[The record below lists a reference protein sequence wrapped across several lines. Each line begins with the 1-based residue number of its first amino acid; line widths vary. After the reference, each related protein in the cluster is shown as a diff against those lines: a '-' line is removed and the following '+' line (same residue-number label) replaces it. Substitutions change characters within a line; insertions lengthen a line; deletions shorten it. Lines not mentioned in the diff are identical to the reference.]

1 MANADAATAGSVW
14 YDTARRVEGS
24 GMNRF
29 HRYYCASPGWARL
42 VQTTLVPAVLE
53 GTELDRRVLEIGPG
67 PGLTT
72 EVLAGVAPELTA
84 IEIDPTLAKA
94 TRTRV
99 PAAHVVQGDAT
110 TMPFEDAT
118 FSAVVCLTMLH
129 HLPDPELQDRLFA
142 EVHRVLGPGGVFC
155 GSDNPG
161 RGLRFHLIHL
171 GDNKTVVDPATL
183 GARLHTAGFEQERIR
198 AGTTRIV
205 FHARRPR

>member
-1 MANADAATAGSVW
+1 
-14 YDTARRVEGS
+14 
-24 GMNRF
+24 MNRF

-53 GTELDRRVLEIGPG
+53 GAELGPRVLELGPG

-72 EVLAGVAPELTA
+72 EVLAGVAPEL
-84 IEIDPTLAKA
+84 
-94 TRTRV
+94 
-99 PAAHVVQGDAT
+99 
-110 TMPFEDAT
+110 
-118 FSAVVCLTMLH
+118 
-129 HLPDPELQDRLFA
+129 QDRLFV

-161 RGLRFHLIHL
+161 RGLKFRLIHI

-183 GARLHTAGFEQERIR
+183 GERLHGAGFEQARIR
-198 AGTTRIV
+198 AGSRIV

>member
-1 MANADAATAGSVW
+1 V
-14 YDTARRVEGS
+14 
-24 GMNRF
+24 NRF

-53 GTELDRRVLEIGPG
+53 GAELGPRVLELGPG

-84 IEIDPTLAKA
+84 IELDPDLAAA
-94 TRTRV
+94 TRARV
-99 PAAHVVQGDAT
+99 PTARVVQGDAT
-110 TMPFEDAT
+110 AMPFPEAS

-129 HLPDPELQDRLFA
+129 HLPRPDLQDRLFA
-142 EVHRVLGPGGVFC
+142 EVHRVLAPGGVFC

-161 RGLRFHLIHL
+161 RGLKFRLIHL

-183 GARLHTAGFEQERIR
+183 GDRLQAAGFEPARVR
-198 AGTTRIV
+198 AGSRIV
-205 FHARRPR
+205 FHARRPG

>member
-1 MANADAATAGSVW
+1 V
-14 YDTARRVEGS
+14 
-24 GMNRF
+24 NRF

-53 GTELDRRVLEIGPG
+53 GAELGPRVLELGPG

-84 IEIDPTLAKA
+84 IELDPDLAAA
-94 TRTRV
+94 TRARV
-99 PAAHVVQGDAT
+99 PTARVVQGDAT
-110 TMPFEDAT
+110 AMPFPEAS

-129 HLPDPELQDRLFA
+129 HLPRPDLQDRLFA
-142 EVHRVLGPGGVFC
+142 EVHRVLAPGGVFC

-161 RGLRFHLIHL
+161 RGLKFRLIHL

-183 GARLHTAGFEQERIR
+183 GDRLQAAGFDRPRVR
-198 AGTTRIV
+198 AGSRIV
-205 FHARRPR
+205 FHARRPG

>member
-1 MANADAATAGSVW
+1 V
-14 YDTARRVEGS
+14 
-24 GMNRF
+24 NRF

-53 GTELDRRVLEIGPG
+53 GAELGPRVLEIGPG

-84 IEIDPTLAKA
+84 VELDPELATVA
-94 TRTRV
+94 RDRV
-99 PAAHVVQGDAT
+99 PAVQVVQGDAT
-110 TMPFEDAT
+110 TMPFADAT

-129 HLPDPELQDRLFA
+129 HLPSPELQDRLFG

-161 RGLRFHLIHL
+161 RGLKSSIS
-171 GDNKTVVDPATL
+171 V
-183 GARLHTAGFEQERIR
+183 
-198 AGTTRIV
+198 TTRLSSIPP
-205 FHARRPR
+205 ASGNGSRPPGSSRHESAPDHGSCSTPADRASR

>member
-1 MANADAATAGSVW
+1 MTSADAATAGSVW
-14 YDTARRVEGS
+14 HDTVRRVEGS
-24 GMNRF
+24 GVNRF
-29 HRYYCASPGWARL
+29 HRYYCASPGWSRL

-84 IEIDPTLAKA
+84 IEIDPTLARA
-94 TRTRV
+94 TRDRV

-110 TMPFEDAT
+110 TMPFADAA

-129 HLPDPELQDRLFA
+129 HLPDPELQDRLFV
-142 EVHRVLGPGGVFC
+142 EVRRVLGPGGVFC

-183 GARLHTAGFEQERIR
+183 GARLHTAGFEQARIR
-198 AGTTRIV
+198 AGWRIV

>member
-1 MANADAATAGSVW
+1 V
-14 YDTARRVEGS
+14 
-24 GMNRF
+24 NRF

-53 GTELDRRVLEIGPG
+53 GAELGPRVLELGPG

-72 EVLAGVAPELTA
+72 RVLAGVAPDLTA
-84 IEIDPTLAKA
+84 IELDPELAA
-94 TRTRV
+94 TARDQV

-110 TMPFEDAT
+110 VMPFPEGT

-129 HLPDPELQDRLFA
+129 HLPRPELQDQLFV
-142 EVHRVLGPGGVFC
+142 EVHRVLAPGGVFC

-161 RGLRFHLIHL
+161 RGLRFRLIHL
-171 GDNKTVVDPATL
+171 GDHRTVVDPATL
-183 GARLHTAGFEQERIR
+183 GDRLQAAGFEPARVR
-198 AGTTRIV
+198 AGSRIV

>member
-1 MANADAATAGSVW
+1 V
-14 YDTARRVEGS
+14 
-24 GMNRF
+24 NRF

-53 GTELDRRVLEIGPG
+53 GAELGPRVLEIGPG

-84 IEIDPTLAKA
+84 IELDPALARA
-94 TRTRV
+94 TRDRV
-99 PAAHVVQGDAT
+99 PTADMVQGDAT
-110 TMPFEDAT
+110 TMPFADAT

-129 HLPDPELQDRLFA
+129 HLPYPELQDRLFG
-142 EVHRVLGPGGVFC
+142 EVHRVLRPGGVFC

-161 RGLRFHLIHL
+161 RGLKFRLIHI
-171 GDNKTVVDPATL
+171 GDNKTVIDPASL
-183 GARLHTAGFEQERIR
+183 ADRLQAAGFEQAQIR
-198 AGTTRIV
+198 AGSRIV